1 VDFSGASTAIM
12 LAAAAVL
19 WFLYLMP
26 TWFRRRQYLATELNA
41 TRLQRTIRIMA
52 ETAEVPE
59 VVRVEA
65 NAREVAQRERLVRQ
79 EQRRVA
85 AAARFKT
92 QAAIV
97 RARPAAAA
105 ESVTRL
111 RMRRARRLATLLT
124 MTGLVAGLLQVWLM
138 VTTGALLGSWVV
150 LAASGTSFILGSRM
164 QGMLNRRSALLRV
177 AASPRRATAW
187 REQSLEADADRRG
200 WTPVPVPKP
209 LYLERAEPP
218 RVAASAVDA
227 EALMRA
233 AAAEAER
240 ALRAAHAEPE
250 VVRFPAASTV
260 AEERS
265 AGSRR
270 EPRPANRYAQMG
282 IVDPGASHAIDLDEA
297 LRRRRA

>member
-1 VDFSGASTAIM
+1 MDFSGASTAIM

-26 TWFRRRQYLATELNA
+26 TWFRRRQYLATERNA

-59 VVRVEA
+59 AVRVEA

-79 EQRRVA
+79 EERRVA
-85 AAARFKT
+85 AAARLKT
-92 QAAIV
+92 QTAIV
-97 RARPAAAA
+97 QARPAAAA
-105 ESVTRL
+105 ESLTRL

-124 MTGLVAGLLQVWLM
+124 MTGLVAGILQVWLM
-138 VTTGALLGSWVV
+138 VTTGAVLGSWLV
-150 LAASGTSFILGSRM
+150 LAASGTSFVLGSRM
-164 QGMLNRRSALLRV
+164 QGMLNRRAALMRV

-187 REQSLEADADRRG
+187 REQSLEADADVRG
-200 WTPVPVPKP
+200 WTPVPIPKP

-218 RVAASAVDA
+218 RVAASTVDA

-240 ALRAAHAEPE
+240 AIRAAHAEPE
-250 VVRFPAASTV
+250 VVAFPTPATGPAAAKAAPS
-260 AEERS
+260 
-265 AGSRR
+265 
-270 EPRPANRYAQMG
+270 RYAQMG

>member
-1 VDFSGASTAIM
+1 VDFTGASTAIM

-26 TWFRRRQYLATELNA
+26 TWFRRRQYLATERNA

-59 VVRVEA
+59 AVRVEA
-65 NAREVAQRERLVRQ
+65 NAREVAQRERLLRQ
-79 EQRRVA
+79 EERRVA
-85 AAARFKT
+85 AAARLKT
-92 QAAIV
+92 QSAIV
-97 RARPAAAA
+97 HARPAAAA
-105 ESVTRL
+105 ESLTRL

-124 MTGLVAGLLQVWLM
+124 MTGLAAGSLQVWLM
-138 VTTGALLGSWVV
+138 VTTGAVFGSWLV
-150 LAASGTSFILGSRM
+150 LAASGASFVLGSRM
-164 QGMLNRRSALLRV
+164 QGMLNRRASLLRV
-177 AASPRRATAW
+177 AATPRRATAW
-187 REQSLEADADRRG
+187 RDQSLEADADVRG
-200 WTPVPVPKP
+200 WTPVPIPKP

-218 RVAASAVDA
+218 RVAASTVDA
-227 EALMRA
+227 DALMRA

-250 VVRFPAASTV
+250 VVAFPRSAPAPAPAAAPS
-260 AEERS
+260 
-265 AGSRR
+265 
-270 EPRPANRYAQMG
+270 RYAQMG

>member
-1 VDFSGASTAIM
+1 M
-12 LAAAAVL
+12 LAIAAAL

-85 AAARFKT
+85 AAARLKT

-105 ESVTRL
+105 ESVPRL

-124 MTGLVAGLLQVWLM
+124 LTGLVAGLLQVWLM

-150 LAASGTSFILGSRM
+150 LAASGTSLVLGSRM

-187 REQSLEADADRRG
+187 REHSLEA
-200 WTPVPVPKP
+200 
-209 LYLERAEPP
+209 
-218 RVAASAVDA
+218 
-227 EALMRA
+227 
-233 AAAEAER
+233 
-240 ALRAAHAEPE
+240 
-250 VVRFPAASTV
+250 
-260 AEERS
+260 
-265 AGSRR
+265 
-270 EPRPANRYAQMG
+270 
-282 IVDPGASHAIDLDEA
+282 
-297 LRRRRA
+297 

>member
-1 VDFSGASTAIM
+1 MDFTGASTAIM

-26 TWFRRRQYLATELNA
+26 TWFRRREYLATERNA

-59 VVRVEA
+59 AVRVEA

-79 EQRRVA
+79 EERRVA
-85 AAARFKT
+85 AAARVRT
-92 QAAIV
+92 QSAIV
-97 RARPAAAA
+97 QARPVAAA
-105 ESVTRL
+105 ESLTRL

-124 MTGLVAGLLQVWLM
+124 MTGLVAGILQIWLM
-138 VTTGALLGSWVV
+138 VTTGAVLGSWLV
-150 LAASGTSFILGSRM
+150 LAASGTSFVLGSRM

-177 AASPRRATAW
+177 AAAPRRATSW
-187 REQSLEADADRRG
+187 QDQSLEADADRRG
-200 WTPVPVPKP
+200 WTPVPIPKP

-218 RVAASAVDA
+218 RVAASTVDA

-240 ALRAAHAEPE
+240 AIRAAHAEPE
-250 VVRFPAASTV
+250 VVAFPAASTV

-265 AGSRR
+265 AGSRLEAR
-270 EPRPANRYAQMG
+270 SPNRYAQMG

>member
-1 VDFSGASTAIM
+1 MDITGASTAIM

-26 TWFRRRQYLATELNA
+26 TWFRRREYLATERNA

-59 VVRVEA
+59 AVRVEA

-79 EQRRVA
+79 EERRVA
-85 AAARFKT
+85 AAARVRT
-92 QAAIV
+92 QAALV
-97 RARPAAAA
+97 QARPAAAA
-105 ESVTRL
+105 ESLTRL
-111 RMRRARRLATLLT
+111 RMRRTRRLASLLV
-124 MTGLVAGLLQVWLM
+124 MTGLVTGGLQMWLM
-138 VTTGALLGSWVV
+138 VTTGAVFGSWLV
-150 LAASGTSFILGSRM
+150 LAASGTSLRARLADAGHA
-164 QGMLNRRSALLRV
+164 QPALR
-177 AASPRRATAW
+177 AAAGRRRASSRDHLAGAVA
-187 REQSLEADADRRG
+187 RGGVDRRG
-200 WTPVPVPKP
+200 WTPVPIPKP

-218 RVAASAVDA
+218 RVAASTVDA
-227 EALMRA
+227 GALMRA

-250 VVRFPAASTV
+250 VVAFPAAATV

-265 AGSRR
+265 AGSRL
-270 EPRPANRYAQMG
+270 EARPPSRYAQMG